1 MIGVS
6 FAWLFTVGV
15 LRVPFVFSVKLLSF
29 FWKNVF
35 LIFKCLEWL
44 ENFYEKLYVI

>member
-15 LRVPFVFSVKLLSF
+15 LRVPFVFSVKLLLL
-29 FWKNVF
+29 FWEKRFPNFQVF
-35 LIFKCLEWL
+35 GMAG
-44 ENFYEKLYVI
+44 KLL

>member
-29 FWKNVF
+29 FLEKRFPNFQVF
-35 LIFKCLEWL
+35 GMVG
-44 ENFYEKLYVI
+44 KLL

>member
-15 LRVPFVFSVKLLSF
+15 LRVPFVFSVKLLLF
-29 FWKNVF
+29 FFLEKRLPNFQVF
-35 LIFKCLEWL
+35 EMVG
-44 ENFYEKLYVI
+44 KLL

>member
-29 FWKNVF
+29 FFGKTF
-35 LIFKCLEWL
+35 S
-44 ENFYEKLYVI
+44 